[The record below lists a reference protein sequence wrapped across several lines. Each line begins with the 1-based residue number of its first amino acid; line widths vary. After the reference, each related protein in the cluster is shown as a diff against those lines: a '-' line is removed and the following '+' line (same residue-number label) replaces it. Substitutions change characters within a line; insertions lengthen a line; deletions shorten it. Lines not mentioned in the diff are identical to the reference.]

1 MGKFWTVSTDFLDYF
16 FFIKSHNFSD
26 SNTWEPITNLSHCKK
41 LLDQFEEQLKRMK
54 EEKARQQ
61 QSPKGR
67 GRPSNPK
74 PVKPSASNYV
84 PIAPKSIATISDV
97 VGGVSEDYSGN
108 FR

>member
-1 MGKFWTVSTDFLDYF
+1 
-16 FFIKSHNFSD
+16 
-26 SNTWEPITNLSHCKK
+26 
-41 LLDQFEEQLKRMK
+41 MK
-54 EEKARQQ
+54 EEKARQA

-74 PVKPSASNYV
+74 PIKPSASNYV

-108 FR
+108 FRLVIFELWGYHLMMKLECTK